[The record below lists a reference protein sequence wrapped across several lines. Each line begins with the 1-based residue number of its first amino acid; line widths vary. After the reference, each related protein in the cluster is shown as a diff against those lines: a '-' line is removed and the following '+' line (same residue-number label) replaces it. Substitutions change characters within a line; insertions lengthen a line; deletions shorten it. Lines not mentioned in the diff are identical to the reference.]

1 MEVSE
6 REVQFL
12 KYCLK
17 HMNSSRSLNLIE
29 SKVEIEKTFGS
40 ISPEPLTTLKK
51 KGLVDVYL
59 GGKLTVHPAAE
70 KAVKNHTVK
79 TVKRIIFPVCK
90 WIMGIVSAVV
100 IAFLIYC
107 FGLQ

>member
-1 MEVSE
+1 MEESKLE
-6 REVQFL
+6 IQFL

-29 SKVEIEKTFGS
+29 SKIEIEKTFGS
-40 ISPEPLTTLKK
+40 ISPEPLTALKK
-51 KGLVDVYL
+51 KGLIDVCL
-59 GGKLTVHPAAE
+59 GGKLTIHPDAE

-107 FGLQ
+107 FGFQ